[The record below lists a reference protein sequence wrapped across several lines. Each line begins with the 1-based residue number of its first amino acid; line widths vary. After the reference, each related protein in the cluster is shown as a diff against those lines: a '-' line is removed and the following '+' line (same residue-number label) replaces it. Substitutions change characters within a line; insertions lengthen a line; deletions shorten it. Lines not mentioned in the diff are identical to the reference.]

1 MACAVDATDCGSLAG
16 NADFHF
22 WTQGAACIVLDLK
35 EERLG
40 NECKAF
46 ISDNGGIKG
55 LLDCSNALVRNCASP
70 SKDMAT
76 GSCLAS
82 AGFRDIIGDRC
93 VDIAYAMGVK
103 LDLGLEHPRRPA
115 NTIQSSLGTI
125 ANYYDNVSDVSVLI
139 IVWLILLIGAIIFRR
154 RSWITLP
161 VIALSRN
168 EANNKKQEEPSLVS
182 AIELVP

>member
-1 MACAVDATDCGSLAG
+1 MACALDATSCGSLAG

-40 NECKAF
+40 NECKVF

-70 SKDMAT
+70 SKDMTT

-82 AGFRDIIGDRC
+82 AGLRDIIGDRC
-93 VDIAYAMGVK
+93 VDIALCQTRPWARTPKAPYKHNRIK
-103 LDLGLEHPRRPA
+103 LWHYRK
-115 NTIQSSLGTI
+115 
-125 ANYYDNVSDVSVLI
+125 
-139 IVWLILLIGAIIFRR
+139 LL
-154 RSWITLP
+154 
-161 VIALSRN
+161 
-168 EANNKKQEEPSLVS
+168 
-182 AIELVP
+182 